1 MCDGR
6 QMHLPLFAHAPVED
20 AGAETALVDA
30 THERLLRGEAL
41 VVKPRHGANSRH
53 VFMWTEPMADRS
65 VIAEG
70 VRAALTGHDESWA
83 RECWQL
89 SQVPKGALLQPL
101 YAITVPLRPDAGPKV
116 VGGTLNTHPQ
126 LLWVTRAGCVQLW
139 DLPDLQERGHN
150 RCRQLE
156 RLYGRAL
163 PQEVLCLLRQ
173 VLRRDWQ
180 MIRGT
185 SEKVTRSAGLDELRV
200 DWLLGDEFWGS
211 RIGELTYMGAGSRVT
226 PPLSRRLA
234 RAYAAGHLVR
244 LGRVSIELDAEGH
257 NNSDALWP
265 TDELRP
271 DRTRRYQTLYCIHIT
286 VVVIEYS
293 HTLTIV

>member
-1 MCDGR
+1 MTSRGPESAGSSLRFRRALCCSRCTPSRCPCGR
-6 QMHLPLFAHAPVED
+6 TLAPRLEPPHFELKLQVLF
-20 AGAETALVDA
+20 
-30 THERLLRGEAL
+30 GE
-41 VVKPRHGANSRH
+41 
-53 VFMWTEPMADRS
+53 
-65 VIAEG
+65 
-70 VRAALTGHDESWA
+70 
-83 RECWQL
+83 
-89 SQVPKGALLQPL
+89 
-101 YAITVPLRPDAGPKV
+101 V